1 MFFVLPSS
9 ELFWPIVRNN
19 SNLLEFGF
27 VRVCD
32 EDIFGICQQIS
43 NYTKVNA
50 ALSFHFASVLSSH
63 SVMKIYAK
71 SNGFCLIFYEFSCS
85 QKY

>member
-27 VRVCD
+27 VRVSD
-32 EDIFGICQQIS
+32 KDIFGVCQQIS

-71 SNGFCLIFYEFSCS
+71 SNGFCLIFYEFS
-85 QKY
+85 